1 MYLTPCTACN
11 EDINSYLILQVIK
24 NEGWGGLYRGLTPSI
39 IGTACSQVF
48 PALLDITQF
57 D

>member
-11 EDINSYLILQVIK
+11 EDINSFLILQVIK

-48 PALLDITQF
+48 PALLDVTQG

>member
-1 MYLTPCTACN
+1 MYSTPCTACY
-11 EDINSYLILQVIK
+11 EDSNSYLILQVIK

-48 PALLDITQF
+48 PATQ
-57 D
+57 DVTQCD